1 MAQVQQRPYIQIE
14 EYTSMV
20 DIIEQN
26 HVCTGVVVRTK
37 DGQIQ
42 PIYAKSVVLA
52 TGGLGGLFQNSTNYP
67 HITGDALAIALKH
80 HIALQDINYIQI
92 HPTTLYSEKKGRSF
106 LISESVRGEGAVL
119 LNEKGERFVD
129 ELLPRDVVTKAIK
142 DEMKKTKRMLISAL
156 LVFTLCML
164 TACGNDNNN
173 AADEVQNNANEDA
186 IDKDNVEDG
195 TAEDE
200 KLDDAGD
207 SVNNGADG
215 AGTADTAVPDDAGT
229 AGDAD
234 VPGDNVTD
242 NNNSVSGALGE
253 GVEELGDGVADGVRD
268 VGEGVGNAVEDVGDA
283 VDNAANGR

>member
-1 MAQVQQRPYIQIE
+1 M
-14 EYTSMV
+14 
-20 DIIEQN
+20 
-26 HVCTGVVVRTK
+26 VVRTK

-142 DEMKKTKRMLISAL
+142 DEMKKNECQICVLIHGTYGSRCDKKRFPIFMNIVLRKATILQRNPFRYSRSAL
-156 LVFTLCML
+156 FY
-164 TACGNDNNN
+164 GRH
-173 AADEVQNNANEDA
+173 
-186 IDKDNVEDG
+186 
-195 TAEDE
+195 
-200 KLDDAGD
+200 
-207 SVNNGADG
+207 
-215 AGTADTAVPDDAGT
+215 
-229 AGDAD
+229 
-234 VPGDNVTD
+234 
-242 NNNSVSGALGE
+242 SG
-253 GVEELGDGVADGVRD
+253 RFKQ
-268 VGEGVGNAVEDVGDA
+268 
-283 VDNAANGR
+283 

>member
-1 MAQVQQRPYIQIE
+1 
-14 EYTSMV
+14 
-20 DIIEQN
+20 
-26 HVCTGVVVRTK
+26 
-37 DGQIQ
+37 
-42 PIYAKSVVLA
+42 
-52 TGGLGGLFQNSTNYP
+52 
-67 HITGDALAIALKH
+67 
-80 HIALQDINYIQI
+80 
-92 HPTTLYSEKKGRSF
+92 
-106 LISESVRGEGAVL
+106 
-119 LNEKGERFVD
+119 
-129 ELLPRDVVTKAIK
+129 
-142 DEMKKTKRMLISAL
+142 MKKMKRMLIGTL

-186 IDKDNVEDG
+186 IDKDNVENG
-195 TAEDE
+195 PAEDE
-200 KLDDAGD
+200 NMVDDAGD
-207 SVNNGADG
+207 SVNNG
-215 AGTADTAVPDDAGT
+215 ADTAVPDDAGT

>member
-1 MAQVQQRPYIQIE
+1 
-14 EYTSMV
+14 
-20 DIIEQN
+20 
-26 HVCTGVVVRTK
+26 
-37 DGQIQ
+37 
-42 PIYAKSVVLA
+42 
-52 TGGLGGLFQNSTNYP
+52 
-67 HITGDALAIALKH
+67 
-80 HIALQDINYIQI
+80 
-92 HPTTLYSEKKGRSF
+92 
-106 LISESVRGEGAVL
+106 
-119 LNEKGERFVD
+119 
-129 ELLPRDVVTKAIK
+129 
-142 DEMKKTKRMLISAL
+142 MKKMKRMLIGTL

-173 AADEVQNNANEDA
+173 AADEVQNNANEDV

-200 KLDDAGD
+200 KLDDTGD

>member
-1 MAQVQQRPYIQIE
+1 
-14 EYTSMV
+14 
-20 DIIEQN
+20 
-26 HVCTGVVVRTK
+26 
-37 DGQIQ
+37 
-42 PIYAKSVVLA
+42 
-52 TGGLGGLFQNSTNYP
+52 
-67 HITGDALAIALKH
+67 
-80 HIALQDINYIQI
+80 
-92 HPTTLYSEKKGRSF
+92 
-106 LISESVRGEGAVL
+106 
-119 LNEKGERFVD
+119 
-129 ELLPRDVVTKAIK
+129 
-142 DEMKKTKRMLISAL
+142 MKKMKRMLIGTL

-186 IDKDNVEDG
+186 IDKDNVENG

-200 KLDDAGD
+200 NMVDDAGD

-268 VGEGVGNAVEDVGDA
+268 V
-283 VDNAANGR
+283 

>member
-1 MAQVQQRPYIQIE
+1 
-14 EYTSMV
+14 
-20 DIIEQN
+20 
-26 HVCTGVVVRTK
+26 
-37 DGQIQ
+37 
-42 PIYAKSVVLA
+42 
-52 TGGLGGLFQNSTNYP
+52 
-67 HITGDALAIALKH
+67 
-80 HIALQDINYIQI
+80 
-92 HPTTLYSEKKGRSF
+92 
-106 LISESVRGEGAVL
+106 
-119 LNEKGERFVD
+119 
-129 ELLPRDVVTKAIK
+129 
-142 DEMKKTKRMLISAL
+142 MKKMKRMLIGTL

-186 IDKDNVEDG
+186 IDKDNVENG

-200 KLDDAGD
+200 NMVDDAGD

-253 GVEELGDGVADGVRD
+253 GVEELGDGIRTS
-268 VGEGVGNAVEDVGDA
+268 NR
-283 VDNAANGR
+283 NIKPHLLSISN

>member
-1 MAQVQQRPYIQIE
+1 
-14 EYTSMV
+14 
-20 DIIEQN
+20 
-26 HVCTGVVVRTK
+26 
-37 DGQIQ
+37 
-42 PIYAKSVVLA
+42 
-52 TGGLGGLFQNSTNYP
+52 
-67 HITGDALAIALKH
+67 
-80 HIALQDINYIQI
+80 
-92 HPTTLYSEKKGRSF
+92 
-106 LISESVRGEGAVL
+106 
-119 LNEKGERFVD
+119 
-129 ELLPRDVVTKAIK
+129 
-142 DEMKKTKRMLISAL
+142 MKKMKRMLIGTL

-186 IDKDNVEDG
+186 IDKDNVENG

-200 KLDDAGD
+200 NMVDDAGD

-253 GVEELGDGVADGVRD
+253 GVEELGDGVADGSREIHVHNAWERLLHNT
-268 VGEGVGNAVEDVGDA
+268 VYHLAQLCHIKVTLLLGNIAAADNGGD
-283 VDNAANGR
+283 GRRISTRTADSKLLHGLYQGSLCIMCRRLGKMLFRL

>member
-1 MAQVQQRPYIQIE
+1 
-14 EYTSMV
+14 
-20 DIIEQN
+20 
-26 HVCTGVVVRTK
+26 
-37 DGQIQ
+37 
-42 PIYAKSVVLA
+42 
-52 TGGLGGLFQNSTNYP
+52 
-67 HITGDALAIALKH
+67 
-80 HIALQDINYIQI
+80 
-92 HPTTLYSEKKGRSF
+92 
-106 LISESVRGEGAVL
+106 
-119 LNEKGERFVD
+119 
-129 ELLPRDVVTKAIK
+129 
-142 DEMKKTKRMLISAL
+142 MKKMKRMLIGTL

-173 AADEVQNNANEDA
+173 AADEVQNNANEDV